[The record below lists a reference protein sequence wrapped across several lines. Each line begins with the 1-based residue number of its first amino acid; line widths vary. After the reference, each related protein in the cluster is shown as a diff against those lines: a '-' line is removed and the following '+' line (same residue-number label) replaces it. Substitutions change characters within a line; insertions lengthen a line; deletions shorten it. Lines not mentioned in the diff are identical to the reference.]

1 VLEPESVLKPNS
13 PHPAPA
19 GSSPRADPHGPIPT
33 GWPAAIPAARYAP
46 PLAAVSPTS
55 LLILYAGV
63 IVAVS
68 IAGGLLPGL
77 LRLGHRSLQF
87 LLSFVAGVMLGVGFF
102 HMLPH
107 AIMLRADAIA
117 EAGGVHAAD
126 DGHGHAPGVGH
137 DLLDP
142 LMLLAV
148 GGFLTLF
155 LLERFFH
162 FHQHEPEADADHAAG
177 HTHGGAGSC
186 GHDHAPHPTGRIGW
200 IGALFGLGVHS
211 LLEGVALAASVVVAT
226 TGSAFA
232 GLATFLVIVLHKPF
246 DAMTLATLMRRAEL
260 APRLRFLANILLALL
275 VPAGIGLFWAGA
287 MSPSAPDVGIVAAWA
302 LAFSA
307 GMFLCIASSD
317 LLPELQFHRHDRVG
331 LSAALVVGLAFAF
344 ALARLEAASHVHID
358 EPAHDHH
365 DHDHARPTLP
375 AGTPS

>member
-1 VLEPESVLKPNS
+1 
-13 PHPAPA
+13 
-19 GSSPRADPHGPIPT
+19 
-33 GWPAAIPAARYAP
+33 
-46 PLAAVSPTS
+46 VSPTS

-68 IAGGLLPGL
+68 FAGGLLPGL

-87 LLSFVAGVMLGVGFF
+87 LLSLVAGVMLGVGFF

-117 EAGGVHAAD
+117 AMGGDLGQADGGHA
-126 DGHGHAPGVGH
+126 GHGHASGVGH

-162 FHQHEPEADADHAAG
+162 FHQHEPDAGSEHDHD
-177 HTHGGAGSC
+177 GGATC
-186 GHDHAPHPTGRIGW
+186 THRDHPPNLSTETAGRIGW
-200 IGALFGLGVHS
+200 AGALFGLGVHS
-211 LLEGVALAASVVVAT
+211 LLEGIALAASVVVAT

-246 DAMTLATLMRRAEL
+246 DAMTLATLMRRAGL
-260 APRLRFLANILLALL
+260 PARLRILANVLLALL

-287 MSPSAPDVGIVAAWA
+287 MSPETPDVGMVAAWA

-317 LLPELQFHRHDRVG
+317 LLPELQFHSHDRVG
-331 LSAALVVGLAFAF
+331 LSLTLVVGLAFAF
-344 ALARLEAASHVHID
+344 ALARLEASSHVHLD
-358 EPAHDHH
+358 TPVHDHR
-365 DHDHARPTLP
+365 HDHAAPTDHP
-375 AGTPS
+375 STGSTP